1 MRLNIGG
8 RTRWQRV
15 SDAIDA
21 FVRDPRSAGLFV
33 GLQTFPFTINGKPC
47 TNDNDCGFGTGP
59 GTGSYWCARPF
70 VCVNDGATMPA
81 PDAKLC
87 DPNDAF
93 CPGQECVPSG
103 LCSQSGRRCLSIGQ
117 ACPGGPAGDQCQ
129 DAPRVC
135 KFPIDSCEPP
145 DYVRPRVAIAQ
156 LPAAAPA
163 MSAGLV
169 AVQPGG
175 NSPFAPAL
183 AGAADHLRMHLAGQ
197 SGPRAGALVLAS
209 DVAPTPCGG
218 GNTGEPGVLQAIQ
231 AARNG
236 TPSLPTYVIG
246 AITPGDNVR
255 TEVARQFA
263 QAGGTGMPF
272 VLGNTTADLGDRFL
286 EALAAIRGS
295 ALPCQFRIAMPAT
308 GTIDYGKVN
317 VRYSRPGGAGRPA
330 LRGQRRALRPHA
342 RRLVLRCR
350 PGTRHAF
357 HRARLPGHLRP
368 VQGRDGRCGRA
379 TLWLPDADR
388 LTATMSRSSGRSE
401 RRKFLSSLAAA
412 GLAPLAA
419 AAARAQTA
427 APPPPRPAKGES
439 APPAPEP
446 TPEPPRGPPRIRFA
460 VIGVN
465 HPHVHRQV
473 DAVTR
478 GGGQLV
484 AFFAKE
490 PDLAEAFAKRYPQA
504 KLARS
509 EQEILDSDD
518 IQLDRQRRHPR
529 RAGAAGHPGH
539 AGGQGLPGRQ
549 ARA

>member
-1 MRLNIGG
+1 MRRKLDGRGSDRRGPSLLLALALGLSACQQSKVMGPDPGAAGRGPSGSGGSGGPPPSFGVPDAGSGASADAPPTRPPSAGEQCVEEAIRGEAVPLHLMLVLDASGSMRLNIGG

-33 GLQTFPFTINGKPC
+33 GLQSFPFTIHGKSC

-87 DPNDAF
+87 DPNDPF

-135 KFPIDSCEPP
+135 KFPIDSCEPT

-163 MSAGLV
+163 MSAGLL

-175 NSPFAPAL
+175 NTPIAPAI
-183 AGAADHLRMHLAGQ
+183 AGAADHLRTHLAGQ
-197 SGPRAGALVLAS
+197 TGPRAGALVLAS

-218 GNTGEPGVLQAIQ
+218 NSGEPGVIQAIQ

-263 QAGGTGMPF
+263 QAGGTAMPF

-317 VRYSRPGGAGRPA
+317 VRYTGPAGPDDLRYVSSAERCDPMRGGWYYDVDPAQGTPSTVHVCPATCARFKGEMGGAVE
-330 LRGQRRALRPHA
+330 LRFG
-342 RRLVLRCR
+342 CR
-350 PGTRHAF
+350 TRI
-357 HRARLPGHLRP
+357 
-368 VQGRDGRCGRA
+368 D
-379 TLWLPDADR
+379 
-388 LTATMSRSSGRSE
+388 
-401 RRKFLSSLAAA
+401 
-412 GLAPLAA
+412 
-419 AAARAQTA
+419 
-427 APPPPRPAKGES
+427 
-439 APPAPEP
+439 
-446 TPEPPRGPPRIRFA
+446 
-460 VIGVN
+460 
-465 HPHVHRQV
+465 
-473 DAVTR
+473 
-478 GGGQLV
+478 
-484 AFFAKE
+484 
-490 PDLAEAFAKRYPQA
+490 
-504 KLARS
+504 
-509 EQEILDSDD
+509 
-518 IQLDRQRRHPR
+518 
-529 RAGAAGHPGH
+529 
-539 AGGQGLPGRQ
+539 
-549 ARA
+549 